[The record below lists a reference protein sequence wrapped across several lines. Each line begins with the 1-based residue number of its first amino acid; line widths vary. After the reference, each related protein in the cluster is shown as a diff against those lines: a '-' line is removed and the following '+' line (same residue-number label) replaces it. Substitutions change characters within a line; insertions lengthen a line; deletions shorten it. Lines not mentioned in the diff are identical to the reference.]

1 MLNVMIHFILG
12 GAKSGKSQYA
22 EMQMKQYVQPWI
34 YLATGRAWD
43 DEMKQKIQH
52 HQERRGTGW
61 ITVEE
66 PIQIADYLKQ
76 PNHAPI
82 LIDCLTLWLTNL
94 MMDER
99 DIEQETIQLVDALQS
114 YGGDIFIVSNEV
126 GQGIVPVEPMARAF
140 RNYAGI
146 LHQKIASIADDF
158 TFIVAGY
165 PMKMKSQERDI

>member
-1 MLNVMIHFILG
+1 MIHFILG

-22 EMQMKQYVQPWI
+22 EMQMKQYAQPWI

-66 PIQIADYLKQ
+66 PIQIADYIKQ
-76 PNHAPI
+76 PNRAPI

-165 PMKMKSQERDI
+165 PMKMKS